1 MMTEPNNK
9 EEFPSIPEQASNL
22 AKFTVSVVKQA
33 VINVTDEDIL
43 VPSSKIKERMDI
55 CKECQYYSSKQ
66 NRCQQCGCWLV
77 HKVKF
82 SQSKCPINKW

>member
-1 MMTEPNNK
+1 MMIEPNK

-55 CKECQYYSSKQ
+55 CKECQYY
-66 NRCQQCGCWLV
+66 
-77 HKVKF
+77 
-82 SQSKCPINKW
+82 